1 MFWPGNRVYK
11 NSILAH
17 SILLPTTFFS
27 RLSVP
32 YFSLMFF
39 RRFAN
44 VLLIMP
50 LLAACSSSVPELP
63 GFDAAVWRGDTY
75 GCQDRRP
82 TQLKSLL
89 QAKEQLYGL
98 RTATVEKLLGRP
110 DEEELAEQTEK
121 IYNYYLES
129 GPHCLPT
136 HQRSGANKLSIRF
149 GPLGTV
155 TEVLTARPN
164 SF

>member
-1 MFWPGNRVYK
+1 
-11 NSILAH
+11 
-17 SILLPTTFFS
+17 
-27 RLSVP
+27 
-32 YFSLMFF
+32 MFF
-39 RRFAN
+39 RRFAYT
-44 VLLIMP
+44 VIFVP
-50 LLAACSSSVPELP
+50 LLAACSPATPELP
-63 GFDAAVWRGDTY
+63 GFDATVWRRDTY
-75 GCQDRRP
+75 GCQDLRP
-82 TQLKSLL
+82 GQLKSLL

-98 RTATVEKLLGRP
+98 RTATIEKLLGRP

-129 GPHCLPT
+129 GPHCLPP

-164 SF
+164 SL

>member
-1 MFWPGNRVYK
+1 M
-11 NSILAH
+11 
-17 SILLPTTFFS
+17 
-27 RLSVP
+27 
-32 YFSLMFF
+32 YFH
-39 RRFAN
+39 RFAYTFII
-44 VLLIMP
+44 VP
-50 LLAACSSSVPELP
+50 LLAACSSTVPELP
-63 GFDAAVWRGDTY
+63 GFDATVWRRDTY
-75 GCQDRRP
+75 GCQDLRP
-82 TQLKSLL
+82 AQLKSLL

-98 RTATVEKLLGRP
+98 RTATIEKLLGRP

-155 TEVLTARPN
+155 TEVLTARPDN
-164 SF
+164 L